1 MSIKIKNVIPVIS
14 DVMTPEMIKYI
25 CKYLDADTVVDS
37 EKLTVGPMS
46 VENEYDEALAAP
58 GVVELCIKAEK
69 EGCNA
74 IFINCFSEPGVKAAR
89 ECVDIPVFGG
99 FEPAAHLA
107 LGLADKISII
117 TVVANVVPLMEGNL
131 AKAHLG
137 DRFVSIRNINIPV
150 KDLQDHEK
158 VCTAILKES
167 VAAIAE
173 DGAQAIVLG
182 CTGFVNVAETVKER
196 LLIEN
201 SYDIPVLE
209 AGQSAVMMCQLY
221 AKMGLKQSRITYMRP
236 PQR

>member
-99 FEPAAHLA
+99 FEPA

-167 VAAIAE
+167 VAAITE

-196 LLIEN
+196 LLSEHA
-201 SYDIPVLE
+201 YDIPVLE

>member
-137 DRFVSIRNINIPV
+137 DRFVTIRQAQRRCGAIINIQQQCFQRGNSAP
-150 KDLQDHEK
+150 
-158 VCTAILKES
+158 S
-167 VAAIAE
+167 AIAV
-173 DGAQAIVLG
+173 DRRKTCFQ
-182 CTGFVNVAETVKER
+182 
-196 LLIEN
+196 
-201 SYDIPVLE
+201 
-209 AGQSAVMMCQLY
+209 
-221 AKMGLKQSRITYMRP
+221 
-236 PQR
+236 

>member
-1 MSIKIKNVIPVIS
+1 
-14 DVMTPEMIKYI
+14 MTPEMIKYI

-58 GVVELCIKAEK
+58 GVVELCIKAEM

-196 LLIEN
+196 LLIEH